1 MMVNMTPSICIEN
14 IQRVT
19 RSWTTSGL
27 LAIIALVVVMAP
39 VIAWAASNS
48 DDEVKPDGRLEG
60 YGPIVIPDSG
70 SALTYLLLVFLILI
84 TAGVTFMNAKR
95 SHLD

>member
-1 MMVNMTPSICIEN
+1 MMGNMTPSICTVN
-14 IQRVT
+14 IYRAT
-19 RSWTTSGL
+19 RSWASSGL
-27 LAIIALVVVMAP
+27 LAIIALAIVMAP

-84 TAGVTFMNAKR
+84 TAGVTFMNSKR